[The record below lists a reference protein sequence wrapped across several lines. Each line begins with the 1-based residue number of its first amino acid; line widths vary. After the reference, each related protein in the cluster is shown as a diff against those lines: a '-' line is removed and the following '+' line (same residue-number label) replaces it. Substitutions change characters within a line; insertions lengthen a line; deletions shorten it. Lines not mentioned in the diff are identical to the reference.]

1 MRRKLALLLAGA
13 LAISALCAG
22 CGKGE
27 SADSSAAAETSAEAE
42 EEVVYYTAEELL
54 SATEYD
60 VSDYVT
66 LMDGYDSLSVTI
78 SGDYDLQAFVEENVL
93 IYPAELETDR
103 TTVQEGDIV
112 NIDYVGKQ
120 DGVAFDG
127 GTAEGYDLT
136 IGSGTFID
144 GFEDGLIGCEVGT
157 TVDLDL
163 TFPESYSNE
172 DLAGAAVVF
181 TVTINSIKEETYIT
195 YDEMTDE
202 YINTVFSGYYETV
215 DDMLASAQEYLDSYR
230 ASDVQD
236 AVLEQLLEGCTVVFP
251 EGLLEEN
258 VNDLLTSIQESAE
271 SAGMEYEDYV
281 LAYYSSYADTVEE
294 FEAYVQSTMESSLRK
309 EMILEAV
316 IKETGLTLSSTD
328 FNSFISTR
336 MSYYGYED
344 EEEFYE
350 VYGGEAYLRLVC
362 AENKALELLADGAT
376 VTEAE

>member
-27 SADSSAAAETSAEAE
+27 STESSAAAETSAEAE